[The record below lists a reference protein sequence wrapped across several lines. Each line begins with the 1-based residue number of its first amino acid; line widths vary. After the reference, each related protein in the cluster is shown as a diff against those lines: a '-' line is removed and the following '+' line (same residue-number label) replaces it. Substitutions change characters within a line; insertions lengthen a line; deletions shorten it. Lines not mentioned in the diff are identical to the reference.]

1 MSPVGNVLPL
11 SLVIVSVLFVL
22 NLSTLPVSLT
32 EVLLEMKV
40 SIKKHMNRK
49 LAIISVCIQQVT
61 LKQLHK
67 KPNSVR
73 ITISFPEEGDKLE

>member
-67 KPNSVR
+67 KPNSV
-73 ITISFPEEGDKLE
+73 

>member
-1 MSPVGNVLPL
+1 
-11 SLVIVSVLFVL
+11 
-22 NLSTLPVSLT
+22 
-32 EVLLEMKV
+32 
-40 SIKKHMNRK
+40 MNRK
-49 LAIISVCIQQVT
+49 LAIISVCVLQVP

>member
-67 KPNSVR
+67 KPNSVW